1 MVDLEKDPKL
11 EGTGVAAIRQR
22 FIALQDLRAR
32 IFSVEEEQGMFG
44 FEDANDMDA
53 LARLEIHQNTALSAS
68 QKRDQIAVLQK
79 GRLLAVGNYDQLYKD
94 NAAFRELVNA
104 KTVA

>member
-1 MVDLEKDPKL
+1 M
-11 EGTGVAAIRQR
+11 
-22 FIALQDLRAR
+22 IAHHMSTVR
-32 IFSVEEEQGMFG
+32 
-44 FEDANDMDA
+44 NC
-53 LARLEIHQNTALSAS
+53 
-68 QKRDQIAVLQK
+68 DQIAVLQK